1 MIQFASR
8 LSLALTVLA
17 PASLAAQAAPAAPAY
32 NVLTIYRETVKPGK
46 GPAHDEHESAWARA
60 VAAAKPP
67 TGFLAMTAMSGAP
80 ESWYISAYASW
91 AEYESANKASAASPA
106 LTAIGTKFSAMD
118 NEYLSDA
125 RGMVLTVR
133 QDLSYGAPADL
144 AASRYFTVTR
154 VSVRPGH
161 NDEYEA
167 NRKMVKAAHEAGRLS
182 DGYSMWQAAAGAP
195 AGTYFIFVARKSLS
209 EIDAG
214 AAIHGAAYQAALGG
228 PEGQKKMAAN
238 AAAAIISTQTDH
250 FAFAPQ
256 QSIPPAE
263 WVAADPGYWK
273 YKTAPK
279 KTP

>member
-1 MIQFASR
+1 
-8 LSLALTVLA
+8 
-17 PASLAAQAAPAAPAY
+17 
-32 NVLTIYRETVKPGK
+32 
-46 GPAHDEHESAWARA
+46 
-60 VAAAKPP
+60 
-67 TGFLAMTAMSGAP
+67 
-80 ESWYISAYASW
+80 
-91 AEYESANKASAASPA
+91 
-106 LTAIGTKFSAMD
+106 
-118 NEYLSDA
+118 
-125 RGMVLTVR
+125 
-133 QDLSYGAPADL
+133 
-144 AASRYFTVTR
+144 
-154 VSVRPGH
+154 
-161 NDEYEA
+161 
-167 NRKMVKAAHEAGRLS
+167 MVKSAHEAGKLS

-228 PEGQKKMAAN
+228 TEGQKKMAAN

-273 YKTAPK
+273 HKTAPK